1 MSTKSSKNVVVHP
14 LFDKPEKK
22 VDPAAV
28 GPMKMTRMV
37 RFWLIALRAYVIA
50 MIALAFYR
58 TIVLA
63 GVFQH

>member
-1 MSTKSSKNVVVHP
+1 
-14 LFDKPEKK
+14 
-22 VDPAAV
+22 
-28 GPMKMTRMV
+28 V